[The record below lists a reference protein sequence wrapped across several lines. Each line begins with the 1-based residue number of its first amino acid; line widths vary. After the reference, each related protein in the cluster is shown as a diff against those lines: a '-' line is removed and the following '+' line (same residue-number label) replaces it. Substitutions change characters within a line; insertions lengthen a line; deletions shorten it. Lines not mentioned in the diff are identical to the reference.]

1 MSIETPFVIIGSIV
15 ALLGL
20 FNLSRVFLC
29 RRWPTTIARIDRNEV
44 RNITSSQFALLR
56 LDPISQYSTSRY
68 GTDKEMVLALSYV
81 YAIDGSK
88 YIGDQLY
95 AAPIFKSRS
104 QLAGVNEGDK
114 VHVFYNPKN
123 PRVSFLAQSF
133 AWPSLVVVAIGAG
146 IIFAPLYTSLM
157 R

>member
-20 FNLSRVFLC
+20 FNLTRVLWR
-29 RRWPTTIARIDRNEV
+29 RRWPTTIARIDRNEISE
-44 RNITSSQFALLR
+44 ITSSQFALLR

-81 YAIDGSK
+81 YAIDGEK
-88 YIGDQLY
+88 YIGNQLY
-95 AAPIFKSRS
+95 SAPIFKSRS

-114 VHVFYNPKN
+114 VHVFYNPNN
-123 PRVSFLAQSF
+123 PQVSFLAQSF
-133 AWPSLVVVAIGAG
+133 SWPSLVVIAIGAG
-146 IIFAPLYTSLM
+146 IIFAPALASLTS
-157 R
+157 